1 MGRSIGW
8 AALLILAGFVQPRA
22 VLAADAPASSAAAPN
37 AAAPSAVAPNAV
49 APSAP
54 AVAPSAVAPSA
65 PAVAPSDSADATFDA
80 GRALLKD
87 KRYADACP
95 KFEESQRQDPASGTL
110 LALAYCQELSGLL
123 ATSRATYLAAA
134 RLAEREGHRDR
145 QAAASE
151 RAQALAA
158 RVSKITVVVPQELL
172 VLPGFHL
179 LRDGIEFERASFG
192 IAVATDGGSHAF
204 EASAP
209 GRVPWTSTVTLFSE
223 GDQKTLV
230 LPVLDSVQPPS
241 AREAGFAPGPP
252 RSPEAQERASNK
264 VTLERVSLALA
275 AGSVVG
281 LALGTGFALRASSKN
296 DESNSHGCGA
306 NGCDENGAKLRNDAL
321 SAARVSTWSFIAG
334 GALAAA
340 GITLYIHANSGSPQV
355 SSATTRL
362 QAGLSLG
369 APGLQFSRS
378 F

>member
-8 AALLILAGFVQPRA
+8 ATLLFLAVLARPRA
-22 VLAADAPASSAAAPN
+22 ALAADAK
-37 AAAPSAVAPNAV
+37 

-54 AVAPSAVAPSA
+54 APSAPAPSA
-65 PAVAPSDSADATFDA
+65 PAAPAVPPSDTADTTFDA

-123 ATSRATYLAAA
+123 ATSHATYLAAA

-145 QAAASE
+145 QAAATE
-151 RAQALAA
+151 RAQVLAS

-192 IAVATDGGSHAF
+192 TAVATDGGSHAF
-204 EASAP
+204 QASAP

-230 LPVLDSVQPPS
+230 LPVLDSVEP
-241 AREAGFAPGPP
+241 ARERGVAPRPEPSRGA
-252 RSPEAQERASNK
+252 EAQERASSR

-275 AGSVVG
+275 VGSVVG
-281 LALGTGFALRASSKN
+281 LAIGTGYALRANSKN
-296 DESNSHGCGA
+296 DESNRRGCDA
-306 NGCDENGAKLRNDAL
+306 NGCDPTGAGLRNQAL

-340 GITLYIHANSGSPQV
+340 GVTLYIHANAGSSPI
-355 SSATTRL
+355 SSAATRV
-362 QAGLSLG
+362 QAGLVLG
-369 APGLQFSRS
+369 APSVQLSRS

>member
-8 AALLILAGFVQPRA
+8 ATLLILAVFARPRA
-22 VLAADAPASSAAAPN
+22 ALAADAPS
-37 AAAPSAVAPNAV
+37 AAAPSAA
-49 APSAP
+49 APSA
-54 AVAPSAVAPSA
+54 AAPSAAAPTA
-65 PAVAPSDSADATFDA
+65 PTVPSGDTADATFDA

-123 ATSRATYLAAA
+123 ATSHATYLAAA

-145 QAAASE
+145 QAAATE
-151 RAQALAA
+151 RAQVLAS

-192 IAVATDGGSHAF
+192 TAVATDGGSHAF
-204 EASAP
+204 QASAP
-209 GRVPWTSTVTLFSE
+209 GRVPWTSTVSLFSE

-230 LPVLDSVQPPS
+230 LPVLDSVQP
-241 AREAGFAPGPP
+241 ALGVAPGQAPS
-252 RSPEAQERASNK
+252 RNAEAEDHASGR

-281 LALGTGFALRASSKN
+281 FGIGTGYALRANSKN
-296 DESNSHGCGA
+296 DESNRRGCGA
-306 NGCDENGAKLRNDAL
+306 NGCDSTGTGLRNQAL
-321 SAARVSTWSFIAG
+321 SAARVSTWSFVAG

-340 GITLYIHANSGSPQV
+340 GITLYIHANSGSSGV
-355 SSATTRL
+355 SSAATRV

-369 APGLQFSRS
+369 APGVELSSS